1 MKKLC
6 SLMLVVGLSFGT
18 SACIKLIDAAG
29 GPVSRSDVV
38 ETPCVKAS
46 GSGGCHA
53 SGSSPSS

>member
-1 MKKLC
+1 MKKLW

-18 SACIKLIDAAG
+18 SACDETIAGAG
-29 GPVSRSDVV
+29 GPVLRSDVV
-38 ETPCVKAS
+38 EAPCVQGS